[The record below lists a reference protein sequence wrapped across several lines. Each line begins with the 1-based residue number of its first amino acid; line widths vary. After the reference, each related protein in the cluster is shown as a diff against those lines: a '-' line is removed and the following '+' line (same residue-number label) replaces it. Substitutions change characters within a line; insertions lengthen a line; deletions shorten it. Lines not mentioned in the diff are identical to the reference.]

1 MYFIYISEGVLES
14 SLKIQITLIS
24 KVYVCKV
31 YKKEEERKVR
41 NIVKCEKDSSKWKK
55 KENKERRKGLC
66 FQKLFSM

>member
-24 KVYVCKV
+24 KAYVCKV

-41 NIVKCEKDSSKWKK
+41 NIVKCEKDSSK
-55 KENKERRKGLC
+55 
-66 FQKLFSM
+66 